1 MGIRAQCDAEMQFQ
15 MPSSSFELRHSSS
28 LYAILVELRL
38 EEVDLHGGEQVALP
52 ERVRH
57 RVLLA
62 GMDLGYHENV
72 VEEEYLALMN
82 AFREEQ
88 ETSFF
93 MEYA

>member
-1 MGIRAQCDAEMQFQ
+1 MNTA
-15 MPSSSFELRHSSS
+15 STS
-28 LYAILVELRL
+28 LDSVGVELRL

-72 VEEEYLALMN
+72 VEEEYLALVDACN
-82 AFREEQ
+82 IKYRIVLGKVHA
-88 ETSFF
+88 
-93 MEYA
+93 

>member
-1 MGIRAQCDAEMQFQ
+1 M
-15 MPSSSFELRHSSS
+15 
-28 LYAILVELRL
+28 
-38 EEVDLHGGEQVALP
+38 ALP

-57 RVLLA
+57 RVLLP